1 MVEDVIMFQIIF
13 LYQGYPGIWKR
24 MQNLKIEWYSFV
36 CKFVF
41 SACFSIFISWHW
53 MGCPSSATITQN
65 GKKIIQNLAEPP
77 KMKQWVTKSQL
88 VPQLLAG
95 LVLGPLPCRAWWSLD
110 HPPREEMGD
119 SMCECF
125 FLSRGKK
132 NSQKELR
139 RSRRMLLMVFCK
151 LYSVYVICAR
161 SGNKSS

>member
-1 MVEDVIMFQIIF
+1 
-13 LYQGYPGIWKR
+13 
-24 MQNLKIEWYSFV
+24 
-36 CKFVF
+36 
-41 SACFSIFISWHW
+41 
-53 MGCPSSATITQN
+53 
-65 GKKIIQNLAEPP
+65 
-77 KMKQWVTKSQL
+77 MKQWVTKSQL

-95 LVLGPLPCRAWWSLD
+95 LVLGPLPCGAWWSLD